1 MQLDQTKNDLSSEL
15 NGKPPGSHNLN
26 SASPGSVNQGAVNQ
40 GAATSDPG
48 PRLLLSMRHI
58 SKSFFGNK
66 ANDDISFDLYHNEVC
81 ALLGE
86 NGAGKSSLMKILFG
100 LYKADSGQ
108 IFMAAS
114 SGPSSPKAS
123 VAPEVPNFRGAPE
136 ALEAVNINSPQDA
149 LDLGIGMVHQHFNLV
164 DRHKV
169 WENIALIARSG
180 FMLKRAE
187 VCRRIEE
194 LSEEFGLKVDPNAYI
209 WQLSVG
215 ERQRVEIIKALY
227 QGARVLI
234 LDEPTA
240 VLTPQESERLFTVLK
255 GMVKRGLSI
264 IFISHKLKEVLEVSD
279 RISVL
284 RHGKLVRN
292 LSAAET
298 NLEELTRCMVGEES
312 LASIE
317 RPNVEMGEEVLRVSG
332 LCAMNHLKVKTLKNV
347 CFQIRSGE
355 ILGLAG
361 VSGNGQKDLAEVLS
375 GMQKPEQGEIYY
387 FGEKIPF
394 CQPGNLIE
402 RGWARVPE
410 DRKGVGSFLNF
421 NLVENCLLEVHR
433 RPEFCRGPLLN
444 LKHATEYTKEL
455 IRDYDIRPPLPNIE
469 AHSLSGGNLQKMIL
483 ARELSLRPKM
493 ILVSQPTWGLDIR
506 AVRFIQ
512 SLLLQ
517 EKAKGAAIL
526 LISEDLDEIMAL
538 SDRIAVM
545 YEGEIVGMLDRN
557 EATRAKIGLLMAG
570 IKGEPEQSGNFAAKA
585 QAEEGIWQ

>member
-1 MQLDQTKNDLSSEL
+1 MAEAAGGN
-15 NGKPPGSHNLN
+15 
-26 SASPGSVNQGAVNQ
+26 AQG
-40 GAATSDPG
+40 
-48 PRLLLSMRHI
+48 LLLSMRGI
-58 SKSFFGNK
+58 TKSFFGNK
-66 ANDDISFDLYHNEVC
+66 ANDNITFDLYRNEIC

-100 LYKADSGQ
+100 LYKADFGQ
-108 IFMAAS
+108 IFLAGEDPAS
-114 SGPSSPKAS
+114 D
-123 VAPEVPNFRGAPE
+123 
-136 ALEAVNINSPQDA
+136 ALEPVNINSPQDA

-164 DRHKV
+164 TRHKV
-169 WENIALIARSG
+169 WENIALVARSG
-180 FMLKRAE
+180 FMLKRGE

-194 LSEEFGLKVDPNAYI
+194 LAEEFGLKVDPNAYI

-240 VLTPQESERLFTVLK
+240 VLTPQESERLFSVLK
-255 GMVKRGLSI
+255 GMVERGLSI
-264 IFISHKLKEVLEVSD
+264 IFISHKLKEVLEVSN

-292 LSAAET
+292 LKASET
-298 NLEELTRCMVGEES
+298 NLEELTRCMVGDES

-317 RPNVEMGEEVLRVSG
+317 APEVTLGAEVLRVEG
-332 LCAMNHLKVKTLKNV
+332 LCAVNHLKVQTLKHV
-347 CFQIRSGE
+347 SFQIRAGE

-375 GMQKPEQGEIYY
+375 GMQKPEQGEVYY

-394 CQPGNLIE
+394 CQPGRLIDE
-402 RGWARVPE
+402 GWARVPE

-421 NLVENCLLEVHR
+421 SLVENCLLEVHR
-433 RPEFCRGPLLN
+433 RPQFCRGPLLN
-444 LKHATEYTKEL
+444 LKHAEAYTKEL
-455 IRDYDIRPPLPNIE
+455 IRDYDIRPPLAHVP

-483 ARELSLRPKM
+483 ARELSLQPKM

-517 EKAKGAAIL
+517 EKAKGAAIF
-526 LISEDLDEIMAL
+526 LISEDLDEVMAL
-538 SDRIAVM
+538 SDRIAVI
-545 YEGEIVGMLDRN
+545 YEGEIVGILDRK
-557 EATRAKIGLLMAG
+557 EATRSKIGLLMAG
-570 IKGEPEQSGNFAAKA
+570 IKESSTQSGKAASQIQNKGQNKSQGGGA
-585 QAEEGIWQ
+585 VWQ